1 MGNSGNA
8 FIEMTG
14 ITKRFPGVVALSDV
28 SLSVNRGEAV
38 ALVGE
43 NGAGK
48 STLMKMLSGLYHPD
62 EGEIR
67 VNGQPARITD
77 PKRAQELGI
86 STIFQEPSLAPHL
99 SAVQNVYLGREVQK
113 GLIGRA
119 VKRLD
124 EKAMLE
130 ETQKL
135 YAKFFPT
142 VEDVLVPVGQLG
154 ALKNRVIEIVK
165 ALSIKCSL
173 VIMDEP
179 TAVSYTHLV
188 GPLAYAGKAR

>member
-1 MGNSGNA
+1 MENENRA

-14 ITKRFPGVVALSDV
+14 ITKRFPGVVALDDV
-28 SLSVNRGEAV
+28 SLTVKRGEAV

-67 VNGQPARITD
+67 VNGEPVSITD

-99 SAVQNVYLGREVQK
+99 TAVQNIYLGREETK
-113 GLIGRA
+113 GKGI
-119 VKRLD
+119 KRLN
-124 EKAMLE
+124 EKKMLE

-135 YAKFFPT
+135 YGKFFPT
-142 VEDVLVPVGQLG
+142 VEDVQIPVSQLG

-165 ALSIKCSL
+165 ALSIQCSL

-179 TAVSYTHLV
+179 TAA
-188 GPLAYAGKAR
+188 LAEH

>member
-99 SAVQNVYLGREVQK
+99 SA
-113 GLIGRA
+113 RA
-119 VKRLD
+119 ALHHAVRRL
-124 EKAMLE
+124 
-130 ETQKL
+130 
-135 YAKFFPT
+135 Y
-142 VEDVLVPVGQLG
+142 
-154 ALKNRVIEIVK
+154 IVK
-165 ALSIKCSL
+165 AAEGLDDP
-173 VIMDEP
+173 VPHVQP
-179 TAVSYTHLV
+179 TVVKSTSCES
-188 GPLAYAGKAR
+188 

>member
-1 MGNSGNA
+1 
-8 FIEMTG
+8 
-14 ITKRFPGVVALSDV
+14 
-28 SLSVNRGEAV
+28 
-38 ALVGE
+38 
-43 NGAGK
+43 
-48 STLMKMLSGLYHPD
+48 MLSGLYHPD

-77 PKRAQELGI
+77 EARAGTRYQHDFPRAFARAASFRGAERVPWTGGAGANR
-86 STIFQEPSLAPHL
+86 QGGEAP
-99 SAVQNVYLGREVQK
+99 R
-113 GLIGRA
+113 R
-119 VKRLD
+119 
-124 EKAMLE
+124 KAMLE

-154 ALKNRVIEIVK
+154 RKNRVIEIVK

-179 TAVSYTHLV
+179 TAV
-188 GPLAYAGKAR
+188 PLRSTNGGIVRFCAYAQIAGYRGNLHHAPPA